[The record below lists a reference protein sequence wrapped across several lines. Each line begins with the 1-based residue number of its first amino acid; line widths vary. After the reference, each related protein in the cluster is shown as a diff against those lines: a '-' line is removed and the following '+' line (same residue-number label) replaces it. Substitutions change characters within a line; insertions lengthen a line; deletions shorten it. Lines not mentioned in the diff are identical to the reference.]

1 MRVSLLALA
10 AALVAFSPNSS
21 VQFSNSNNIRASQNS
36 ESSVLVQWSTSV
48 EDGVKY
54 FSVEQA
60 SQQDNNFYPVG
71 TVNAQGEGTSYQ
83 FVVSGIYKVESSQ
96 IFVYR
101 VSAIDANGNV
111 IARSNAAA
119 VDFSFS
125 SSISS
130 VAGRTWGS
138 IKAMFR

>member
-1 MRVSLLALA
+1 VSLLALA

-36 ESSVLVQWSTSV
+36 ESSVLVQWSTSG

-60 SQQDNNFYPVG
+60 SQQDDNFYPVG
-71 TVNAQGEGTSYQ
+71 TVNAQGAGTSYQ

-101 VSAIDANGNV
+101 VSAIDFNGNV